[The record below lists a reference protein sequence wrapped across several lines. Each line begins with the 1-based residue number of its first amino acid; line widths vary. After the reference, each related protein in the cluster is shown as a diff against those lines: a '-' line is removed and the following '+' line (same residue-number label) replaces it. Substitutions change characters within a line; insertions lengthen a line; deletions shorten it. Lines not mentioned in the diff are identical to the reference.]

1 MKYSHYLS
9 VLIRFQKKVIKVQ
22 IPIRFMKCIL
32 AFSIACLSIGCE
44 APKPALEDYRLK
56 TTSFL
61 DIRQDIVQ
69 FSRKL
74 IGCKYKTAGKTN
86 SGFDCSGLVIYVF
99 REFQIPMAASAHAQ
113 SKKGKEIELKD
124 ATTGD
129 LIFFGSP
136 KQISHVGIIS
146 ANKKKNL
153 TVIHSSSS
161 RGVIEENIMGS
172 DYWVRR
178 IQKVV
183 SLDSYTKMNDISYNN

>member
-1 MKYSHYLS
+1 M
-9 VLIRFQKKVIKVQ
+9 RFQKNMIKVQ
-22 IPIRFMKCIL
+22 IPIRFIKCLL
-32 AFSIACLSIGCE
+32 AFGIACLCIGCE
-44 APKPALEDYRLK
+44 APKPALEDYRLRS
-56 TTSFL
+56 TSFI

-136 KQISHVGIIS
+136 TKITHVGLIS

-161 RGVIEENIMGS
+161 RGVIEENIMAS
-172 DYWVRR
+172 DYWVRK

-183 SLDSYTKMNDISYNN
+183 SLDSYTKMTDVSFNN